1 MKNIYKKYVEDDAL
15 RARHIKRIW
24 LFGWVLLAVWLP
36 SLIAL
41 SFFSE
46 KMDADT
52 IHSLKHL
59 FVLTSF
65 VFILVH
71 VKGMALMVI
80 DALKDQ
86 IMK

>member
-1 MKNIYKKYVEDDAL
+1 MKNIYKKYVNDDAL
-15 RARHIKRIW
+15 RVREIKRIW
-24 LFGWVLLAVWLP
+24 IFEWVLLAVWLP

-41 SFFSE
+41 SFFSD

-52 IHSLKHL
+52 IHSVKHL

-65 VFILVH
+65 VSILVH
-71 VKGMALMVI
+71 VKLMALMVI